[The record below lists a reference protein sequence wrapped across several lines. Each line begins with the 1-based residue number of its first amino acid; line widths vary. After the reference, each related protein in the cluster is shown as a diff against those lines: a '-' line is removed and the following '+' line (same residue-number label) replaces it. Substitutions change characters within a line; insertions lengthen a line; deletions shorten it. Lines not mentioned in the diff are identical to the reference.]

1 MNRRVQKREVAGR
14 SNFLPTTLSQSQLV
28 RFRKIRQGVQPLNKS
43 CSSMCRPSHNTV
55 AEPENAHSHL
65 LSMVLGNSE
74 SIPITRGKM
83 AIGTWQVSMP
93 YLKEKAIFDC

>member
-1 MNRRVQKREVAGR
+1 
-14 SNFLPTTLSQSQLV
+14 
-28 RFRKIRQGVQPLNKS
+28 
-43 CSSMCRPSHNTV
+43 
-55 AEPENAHSHL
+55 L